1 MRVISGSARGA
12 NLIAPEGLNTRPT
25 TDRIKETLFNIL
37 SFDLYDCRF
46 LDLFAGSGAI
56 GIEALSRGAE
66 KAVFVDSSDVCRKVI
81 EQNLRHTRLDS
92 KAEIVTKDVFLAIE
106 ALKKSGERFDIVFID
121 PPYMEGFNE
130 TVLDALVK
138 ADVLEKDSK
147 IILER
152 SSKTKPPSVEGLEI
166 YREKEFRTTVM
177 TFLTLEE

>member
-1 MRVISGSARGA
+1 MRVIAGSARR
-12 NLIAPEGLNTRPT
+12 LLLKTVEGLDTRPT
-25 TDRIKETLFNIL
+25 QDRIKETLFNMINN
-37 SFDLYDCRF
+37 DVYGAVF
-46 LDLFAGSGAI
+46 LDLFAGSGDI

-147 IILER
+147 IMLER